1 MKRILAACPLLALVL
16 ALPAFALEDGQVLYI
31 GGTAAA
37 LKEGVFGRLNTTSP
51 ALLIFETPES
61 KLAISFDKIDS
72 YEYSQQLARHLG
84 VLPAVA
90 VGLIKRRQRKHYL
103 RISYHDEANAPQV
116 AIFELPK
123 QMPRSLLAILQL
135 RAPQGCKP
143 RADAKCIQLN

>member
-1 MKRILAACPLLALVL
+1 MKRILALCLLLAMAPSV
-16 ALPAFALEDGQVLYI
+16 PAVEDGQVLYI
-31 GGTAAA
+31 GGTIAA
-37 LKEGVFGRLNTTSP
+37 LKEGALGRLDTSSQT
-51 ALLIFETPES
+51 IFTFESSGS
-61 KLAISFDKIDS
+61 KLAIPFDKIDS

-90 VGLIKRRQRKHYL
+90 VGLVRRRQRKHFL

-143 RADAKCIQLN
+143 NPNVKCIQLN